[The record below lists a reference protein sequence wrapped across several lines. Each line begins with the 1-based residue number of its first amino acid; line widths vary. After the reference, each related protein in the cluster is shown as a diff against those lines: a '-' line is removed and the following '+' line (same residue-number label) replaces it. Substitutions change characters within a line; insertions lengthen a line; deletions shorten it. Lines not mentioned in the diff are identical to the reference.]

1 MIDFQSARRIPRPAL
16 RRARRAA
23 ARAAVAMRARPSFD
37 FDAGLLVFWQALL
50 RNPRGVGAAV
60 PSSRRLARAI
70 AAAVSLD
77 GDDLV
82 VEIGAGSGVVTSALL
97 ARGVAPERL
106 VVFERDRELARHLQR
121 RHPHVRVISGDA
133 CHLRRTL
140 GNDQPIIGT
149 IVSGVPL
156 RSLPRDEALNLLCEC
171 AAALPPAGRLI
182 QFTYAWD
189 MPRLFAEAGFI
200 HENRRFIAMNLPPA
214 FVDCWKKAD

>member
-1 MIDFQSARRIPRPAL
+1 MIDFQSARLIPRPAL
-16 RRARRAA
+16 RRARRVA
-23 ARAAVAMRARPSFD
+23 ARAAVAIRARPGFD
-37 FDAGLLVFWQALL
+37 FDTGLLVFWQALL

-70 AAAVSLD
+70 AAAVRLD

-121 RHPHVRVISGDA
+121 RHPTVRVISGDA
-133 CHLRRTL
+133 CHLRRIL
-140 GNDQPIIGT
+140 GADQPIGT
-149 IVSGVPL
+149 IVSGIPL
-156 RSLPRDEALNLLCEC
+156 RSLPRDQALNLLREC
-171 AAALPPAGRLI
+171 AAALPPAGRLV

-189 MPRLFAEAGFI
+189 MPRLFAEAGFA
-200 HENRRFIAMNLPPA
+200 HESRQFVAMNLPPA
-214 FVDCWKKAD
+214 FVDCWKKSD

>member
-1 MIDFQSARRIPRPAL
+1 MIDFQAARLIPRPAL
-16 RRARRAA
+16 RRARRVA
-23 ARAAVAMRARPSFD
+23 ARAAVAMRARPAFD

-70 AAAVSLD
+70 AAAVPLE

-82 VEIGAGSGVVTSALL
+82 VEIGAGSGVVTAALL
-97 ARGVAPERL
+97 AHGLAPDRL

-121 RHPHVRVISGDA
+121 RYPGVRVISGDA
-133 CHLRRTL
+133 CYLRRML
-140 GNDQPIIGT
+140 GADAAVAT

-156 RSLPRDEALNLLCEC
+156 RSLPRGEALALLREC
-171 AAALPPAGRLI
+171 AAALPPAGRLV

-189 MPRLFAEAGFI
+189 KPSLFGEAGFT
-200 HENRRFIAMNLPPA
+200 HESRRFIARNLPPA